1 VTAGLPAPLLR
12 RLPSHECYANSH
24 DPGTDPTRA
33 AQPEWRDHASTG
45 SR

>member
-1 VTAGLPAPLLR
+1 VSGGLPASLLR
-12 RLPSHECYANSH
+12 RLLSHECYIGSD

-33 AQPEWRDHASTG
+33 AQPEWRDHARTG